1 MKDKNIDIEEDDAS
15 ELQRCLLA
23 ECDRIYR
30 EICKQ
35 KGISFD
41 DLLGEMVDG
50 VGFTGIVVPEVEDFT
65 CQLEQNIRKHI
76 RNYAMKQIESINPDA
91 FKYADGISP
100 LHVMADLNTG
110 KPTDTWISLYGSKA
124 S

>member
-35 KGISFD
+35 KGISFE
-41 DLLGEMVDG
+41 DLYGEMVDG

-76 RNYAMKQIESINPDA
+76 RNHAMKQIESINPDA
-91 FKYADGISP
+91 FKYADGISS
-100 LHVMADLNTG
+100 LDVMADLNTG

>member
-15 ELQRCLLA
+15 LLA

-50 VGFTGIVVPEVEDFT
+50 VGFTGIVVPEVED
-65 CQLEQNIRKHI
+65 
-76 RNYAMKQIESINPDA
+76 
-91 FKYADGISP
+91 DGISS
-100 LHVMADLNTG
+100 LDVMADLNTG

>member
-15 ELQRCLLA
+15 LFASLLA

-91 FKYADGISP
+91 FKYADGISS
-100 LHVMADLNTG
+100 LDVMADLNTG

>member
-1 MKDKNIDIEEDDAS
+1 MMMRRMCRDWFRWQHSLEKAGS
-15 ELQRCLLA
+15 
-23 ECDRIYR
+23 
-30 EICKQ
+30 
-35 KGISFD
+35 
-41 DLLGEMVDG
+41 
-50 VGFTGIVVPEVEDFT
+50 

-91 FKYADGISP
+91 FKYADGISS
-100 LHVMADLNTG
+100 LDVMADLNTG

>member
-15 ELQRCLLA
+15 LLA

-65 CQLEQNIRKHI
+65 CQL
-76 RNYAMKQIESINPDA
+76 
-91 FKYADGISP
+91 
-100 LHVMADLNTG
+100 DLNTG